1 VYANYLFLTVKDN
14 GVGIEPTVADSGK
27 NGHFGVPSMRE
38 RAARIGAR
46 LTIESSS
53 NSGTEVKIVVPG
65 KLAFSKARPS
75 PLDKIR
81 TVIHRRNE
89 N

>member
-1 VYANYLFLTVKDN
+1 MATTCLLRISDN
-14 GVGIEPTVADSGK
+14 GSGIDPSIAVSGK
-27 NGHFGVPSMRE
+27 AGHFGVPSMRE

-46 LTIESSS
+46 LTIETTS

-65 KLAFSKARPS
+65 NLAFSKARPS